1 MALHNILIVDDEY
14 YICEGLHKKLVQLNH
29 PCIGEILTC
38 LPVRKRFP
46 CAKLINHILFLQIS
60 R

>member
-38 LPVRKRFP
+38 FSGEEEMGASILYYLPGT
-46 CAKLINHILFLQIS
+46 L
-60 R
+60 